1 VNGADATHVFV
12 AELTAVERTPDGLAG
27 TVSVRGARVAV
38 ALDLVP
44 DVHVGDAVLV
54 HAGLALAR
62 WRDERPWEEDAPC
75 A

>member
-1 VNGADATHVFV
+1 MNGAETTHVFV
-12 AELTAVERTPDGLAG
+12 AELTGLEHTPEGLVG
-27 TVSVRGARVAV
+27 TVSVRGARVPV

-54 HAGLALAR
+54 HAGTALAR